1 MPRKPIQIERA
12 GLLTPRERMWQGIR
26 AQGKATG
33 FTVMALQEAIGKPWL
48 EIEPIQEY
56 LLHLTQAGYLERF
69 DKQRRVNNRFD
80 QVTFK
85 LVKDSFEAP
94 RISDGGKG
102 VTQGLKSLAMW
113 RAMKALKEFD
123 HHDIQR
129 VASLGKACEVSAH
142 TAKSYTVL
150 LARAGYFR
158 VMREARPGTP
168 ARYKLVHDT
177 GAHAPAI
184 TRRKAVF
191 DRNSGEFT
199 WQQTAQEVCD
209 ALE

>member
-1 MPRKPIQIERA
+1 MPRKPIHLERA
-12 GLLTPRERMWQGIR
+12 GLLTPRERVWQGIR
-26 AQGKATG
+26 KLRTG
-33 FTVMALQEAIGKPWL
+33 FTAESLQEAIGKPWL
-48 EIEPIQEY
+48 EIEPTREY
-56 LLHLTQAGYLERF
+56 LLHLTQAGHLERC

-94 RISDGGKG
+94 RVTGGGKP
-102 VTQGLKSLAMW
+102 VTQGLKTLAMW
-113 RAMKALKEFD
+113 RAMKALKDFD
-123 HHDIQR
+123 YKDIQR
-129 VASLGKACEVSAH
+129 VASLGKACEVTAH
-142 TAKSYTVL
+142 SAKSYTVL
-150 LARAGYFR
+150 LARAGYFKL
-158 VMREARPGTP
+158 MREAKPGTP
-168 ARYKLVHDT
+168 ARYKLVRDT

-209 ALE
+209 GLE

>member
-1 MPRKPIQIERA
+1 MARQPIHLERA
-12 GLLTPRERMWQGIR
+12 GLLTPRERIWQGIR
-26 AQGKATG
+26 KVRTG
-33 FTVMALQEAIGKPWL
+33 FTAQSLQESIGHPWL
-48 EIEPIQEY
+48 QIETTQEY
-56 LLHLTQAGYLERF
+56 LLHLTQAGYLEHF
-69 DKQRRVNNRFD
+69 GKQRRVNNRFG

-94 RISDGGKG
+94 RIGDDGRV
-102 VTQGLKSLAMW
+102 VTQGLKTLAMW

-129 VASLGKACEVSAH
+129 VASLGKACEITAH

-150 LARAGYFR
+150 LAKAGYFR
-158 VMREARPGTP
+158 VMREAKPGTP
-168 ARYKLVHDT
+168 ARYKLVRDT

-191 DRNSGEFT
+191 DRNNGEFT